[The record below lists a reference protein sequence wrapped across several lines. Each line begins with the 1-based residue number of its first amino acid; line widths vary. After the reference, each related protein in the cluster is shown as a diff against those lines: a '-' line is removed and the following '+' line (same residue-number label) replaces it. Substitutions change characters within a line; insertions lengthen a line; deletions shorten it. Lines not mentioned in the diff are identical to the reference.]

1 MARGKKAAQGLTP
14 EEKLAQALV
23 PMEEQPYKIPENW
36 CWVRLLTVANL
47 YNGDRGKNYP
57 SKKDYQITGI
67 PFINAG
73 ALVDGQLEP
82 KEFNYISEE
91 KYNALSA
98 GKIQCGDI
106 LYCLRGSLG
115 KSAIVEIEGNGAI
128 SSSLCILRC
137 TKAIDNRFL
146 FFLLNSDIIKK
157 QQNSA
162 ENGSAQ
168 PNLSAASVI
177 KYMVP
182 LPSILEQQRIVDRI
196 ESIFAKLD
204 EAKEKAQ
211 AVVDGF
217 ELRKSAI
224 LHKAFMGE
232 LTAKWREAE
241 AIKNQWDIKKFR
253 NFCLLKR
260 GYDLPASQRIK
271 GVYPLVSSSG
281 VIDAHCEYKV
291 KGPGVITGRSGTIG
305 KVFIVNE
312 DYWPLNTTLYSENL
326 FGNDPLY
333 VYYYLQTFDFKTYS
347 SSTAVPTLNRNMF
360 LDVEVSVPTLKEQAE
375 IVRILD
381 KLLAK
386 ENAAKEAAESVLNQI
401 DTMKK
406 AVLAR
411 AFRGELGT
419 NNPAEES
426 AVKLLKTML

>member
-1 MARGKKAAQGLTP
+1 MARGKKGAQGLTP

-23 PMEEQPYKIPENW
+23 PMEEQPYQIPENW
-36 CWVRLLTVANL
+36 CWVRLLNVANL

-157 QQNSA
+157 QQDSA

-217 ELRKSAI
+217 DLRKSAI
-224 LHKAFMGE
+224 LHKAVTGE
-232 LTAKWREAE
+232 LTEKWRETE
-241 AIKNQWDIKKFR
+241 AIKNQWEIKKFR

-326 FGNDPLY
+326 FGNDPFY

-386 ENAAKEAAESVLNQI
+386 ENAAKEAAESVLDQI

-419 NNPAEES
+419 NDPAEES
-426 AVKLLKTML
+426 AVELLQSGL

>member
-1 MARGKKAAQGLTP
+1 M
-14 EEKLAQALV
+14 
-23 PMEEQPYKIPENW
+23 
-36 CWVRLLTVANL
+36 
-47 YNGDRGKNYP
+47 
-57 SKKDYQITGI
+57 
-67 PFINAG
+67 
-73 ALVDGQLEP
+73 
-82 KEFNYISEE
+82 
-91 KYNALSA
+91 
-98 GKIQCGDI
+98 
-106 LYCLRGSLG
+106 
-115 KSAIVEIEGNGAI
+115 
-128 SSSLCILRC
+128 
-137 TKAIDNRFL
+137 
-146 FFLLNSDIIKK
+146 
-157 QQNSA
+157 
-162 ENGSAQ
+162 
-168 PNLSAASVI
+168 
-177 KYMVP
+177 
-182 LPSILEQQRIVDRI
+182 
-196 ESIFAKLD
+196 
-204 EAKEKAQ
+204 
-211 AVVDGF
+211 DGF

-224 LHKAFMGE
+224 LHKAVTGE
-232 LTAKWREAE
+232 LTEKWRETE
-241 AIKNQWDIKKFR
+241 AIKNQWEIKKFR

-326 FGNDPLY
+326 FGNDPFY

-386 ENAAKEAAESVLNQI
+386 ENAAKEAAESVLDQI

-419 NNPAEES
+419 NDPAEES
-426 AVKLLKTML
+426 AVELLKSGL

>member
-1 MARGKKAAQGLTP
+1 MARGKKGAQGLTP

-23 PMEEQPYKIPENW
+23 PMEEQPYQIPENW
-36 CWVRLLTVANL
+36 CWVRLLNVANL

-157 QQNSA
+157 QQDSA

-224 LHKAFMGE
+224 LHKAVTGE
-232 LTAKWREAE
+232 LTEKWRETE
-241 AIKNQWDIKKFR
+241 AIKNQWEIKKFR

-326 FGNDPLY
+326 FGNDPFY

-386 ENAAKEAAESVLNQI
+386 ENAAKEAAESVLDQI

-419 NNPAEES
+419 NDPAEEI
-426 AVKLLKTML
+426 AVELLKSGL

>member
-23 PMEEQPYKIPENW
+23 PVEEQPYPIPENW
-36 CWVRLLTVANL
+36 CWTRLFGVIVSSDEKTEEFSNL
-47 YNGDRGKNYP
+47 ELKYVGLENLEKDGGIIGYGSPEGIKSLKNVFHSGQILYGKLRPYLN
-57 SKKDYQITGI
+57 KHDIATFDGI
-67 PFINAG
+67 C
-73 ALVDGQLEP
+73 
-82 KEFNYISEE
+82 ST
-91 KYNALSA
+91 
-98 GKIQCGDI
+98 DI
-106 LYCLRGSLG
+106 LVFSTREPVLPQ
-115 KSAIVEIEGNGAI
+115 IVNYYFNQSKFIEYVVGNSKGI
-128 SSSLCILRC
+128 NLPRVSENVILN
-137 TKAIDNRFL
+137 AVF
-146 FFLLNSDIIKK
+146 
-157 QQNSA
+157 
-162 ENGSAQ
+162 
-168 PNLSAASVI
+168 
-177 KYMVP
+177 P
-182 LPSILEQQRIVDRI
+182 LPPLAEQWRIVDRI

-217 ELRKSAI
+217 ELRKSSI
-224 LHKAFMGE
+224 LHRAFTGE
-232 LTAKWREAE
+232 LTAKWRETE
-241 AIKNQWDIKKFR
+241 AIKNQWEIKKFR

-326 FGNDPLY
+326 FGNDPFY

-386 ENAAKEAAESVLNQI
+386 ENAAKEAAESVLDQI

-419 NNPAEES
+419 NDPAEES
-426 AVKLLKTML
+426 AVELLKTML